1 MVKITKLVETPQS
14 LLIFLTLL
22 RTSTRDGIL
31 SVINLRYFLIFKHS
45 LTVTLHRTPP
55 IYLVLKRKNYFEEV
69 FDSL

>member
-31 SVINLRYFLIFKHS
+31 SVINLRYFLIFKRS

-55 IYLVLKRKNYFEEV
+55 IYLVLERKNYFEEV